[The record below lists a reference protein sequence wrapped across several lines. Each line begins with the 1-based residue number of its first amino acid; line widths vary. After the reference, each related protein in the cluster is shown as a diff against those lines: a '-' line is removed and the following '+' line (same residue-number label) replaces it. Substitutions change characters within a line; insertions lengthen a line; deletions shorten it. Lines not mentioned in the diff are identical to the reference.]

1 MAEIKNYTVYK
12 SKPIVMFSQNNTIIY
27 GNMNERAYA
36 EIVVLGADVSGMLMV
51 TVKSTEDKSVLRPNE
66 FKNGLSEA
74 LDYSCEQIERYNK
87 K

>member
-27 GNMNERAYA
+27 GDMNEKAFA
-36 EIVVLGADVSGMLMV
+36 EIVVLGEDVTGMLMV
-51 TVKSTEDKSVLRPNE
+51 TIKSTENKSVLRANE
-66 FKNGLSEA
+66 FKNGLQEA

>member
-12 SKPIVMFSQNNTIIY
+12 SKPVVMFSQNNTIIY
-27 GNMNERAYA
+27 GDMNEKAFS
-36 EIVVLGADVSGMLMV
+36 EIVVLGEDVTGMLMV
-51 TVKSTEDKSVLRPNE
+51 TIKSTENKSVLRANE
-66 FKNGLSEA
+66 FKNGLQEA

>member
-12 SKPIVMFSQNNTIIY
+12 SKPVVMFSQNNTIIY
-27 GNMNERAYA
+27 GDMNEKAFA
-36 EIVVLGADVSGMLMV
+36 EIVVLGKDVTGMLMV
-51 TVKSTEDKSVLRPNE
+51 TIKSTENKSVLRANE
-66 FKNGLSEA
+66 FKNGLQEA